1 MADSSVKTISIIGN
15 AAQLGG
21 DGARRRNTRKSR
33 KEETN
38 ITYFPT
44 KVPNLMAGGS
54 LGSLASLPQAQAPTP
69 TLSVPVQQTN
79 IPPPAPIYP
88 PKMGGASTSHLNT
101 KLILS
106 PPKKKETRLLLKGP
120 KQAAAATTTNP
131 EKTRKAV
138 RKIKLGLRG
147 LTTKIHRATRLH
159 KKVKEM
165 KKEDIE
171 QLLKDK
177 GLLKAGKKAPPEAL
191 MRQMYADYLM
201 LTSRGL

>member
-1 MADSSVKTISIIGN
+1 MADTSVKTISITGN
-15 AAQLGG
+15 AAQLGT
-21 DGARRRNTRKSR
+21 DGARRRGTRKSR

-44 KVPNLMAGGS
+44 RVTNLIAGGS
-54 LGSLASLPQAQAPTP
+54 VPAPAP
-69 TLSVPVQQTN
+69 SVPVPVQQTN

-88 PKMGGASTSHLNT
+88 QKMGGASTSHLNT

-120 KQAAAATTTNP
+120 KQAATTATAVP
-131 EKTRKAV
+131 DKTRKAV

-147 LTTKIHRATRLH
+147 FTTKIHRATRLH

-171 QLLKDK
+171 QLLKEK

>member
-1 MADSSVKTISIIGN
+1 MADPSVKTISITGN
-15 AAQLGG
+15 PAQLGTG
-21 DGARRRNTRKSR
+21 GARRRGTRKS
-33 KEETN
+33 KNDET
-38 ITYFPT
+38 IIRYAPT
-44 KVPNLMAGGS
+44 IVRNLMAGGS
-54 LGSLASLPQAQAPTP
+54 VPAPAP
-69 TLSVPVQQTN
+69 SVPVQQTN

-88 PKMGGASTSHLNT
+88 PPASIYPPKMGGASTAHLNT

-120 KQAAAATTTNP
+120 KQSAAPAATP
-131 EKTRKAV
+131 DKTRKAV

-165 KKEDIE
+165 KKEDVE
-171 QLLKDK
+171 QLLKEK

>member
-1 MADSSVKTISIIGN
+1 MADASVKTISITGN
-15 AAQLGG
+15 AAQLGT
-21 DGARRRNTRKSR
+21 DGARRKGTRKSR
-33 KEETN
+33 KEESN

-54 LGSLASLPQAQAPTP
+54 PPLPALPQ
-69 TLSVPVQQTN
+69 PVLPQPATN

-88 PKMGGASTSHLNT
+88 PKMGGASTAHLNT

-106 PPKKKETRLLLKGP
+106 PPKKKETRLLLKAP
-120 KQAAAATTTNP
+120 KQATTSAIP

-147 LTTKIHRATRLH
+147 LTTKIHRATRIH
-159 KKVKEM
+159 KRVKDM

-171 QLLKDK
+171 QLLKEK

-191 MRQMYADYLM
+191 MRQMYSDYLL

>member
-1 MADSSVKTISIIGN
+1 MADSSVKTISITGN

-21 DGARRRNTRKSR
+21 DGARRRGTRKSR

-44 KVPNLMAGGS
+44 KVTNLMAGGS
-54 LGSLASLPQAQAPTP
+54 VPAPAP
-69 TLSVPVQQTN
+69 SVPVQQTN

-120 KQAAAATTTNP
+120 KQAAAAATAVP
-131 EKTRKAV
+131 DKTRKAV

-177 GLLKAGKKAPPEAL
+177 GLLKSGKKAPPEAL

>member
-1 MADSSVKTISIIGN
+1 MADPSVKTISITGN

-33 KEETN
+33 KEETK

-44 KVPNLMAGGS
+44 RVTNLIAGGS
-54 LGSLASLPQAQAPTP
+54 LAPP
-69 TLSVPVQQTN
+69 VPPVPVQQTN

-120 KQAAAATTTNP
+120 KQAAAAATAVP
-131 EKTRKAV
+131 DKTRKAV

-171 QLLKDK
+171 QLLKEK

>member
-1 MADSSVKTISIIGN
+1 MADSSVKTISITGN
-15 AAQLGG
+15 AAQLGT
-21 DGARRRNTRKSR
+21 DGARRKNTRKSR
-33 KEETN
+33 KEESN

-54 LGSLASLPQAQAPTP
+54 VPAPSVSVPTP
-69 TLSVPVQQTN
+69 ALPPPPQPATN

-106 PPKKKETRLLLKGP
+106 PPKKKETRLLLKAP
-120 KQAAAATTTNP
+120 KQVTASAAP

-147 LTTKIHRATRLH
+147 LTTKIHRATRIH
-159 KKVKEM
+159 KRVKDM

-171 QLLKDK
+171 QLLKEK
-177 GLLKAGKKAPPEAL
+177 GLLKTGKKAPPEAL
-191 MRQMYADYLM
+191 MRQMYSDYLL

>member
-1 MADSSVKTISIIGN
+1 MADGSVKTISITGN
-15 AAQLGG
+15 AAQLGT
-21 DGARRRNTRKSR
+21 DGARRKGTRKSR
-33 KEETN
+33 KEESN

-54 LGSLASLPQAQAPTP
+54 PPPQPVLPQGV
-69 TLSVPVQQTN
+69 LQQPATN

-88 PKMGGASTSHLNT
+88 PKMGGASTAHLNT

-106 PPKKKETRLLLKGP
+106 PPKKKETRLLLKAP
-120 KQAAAATTTNP
+120 KQATTTAIP

-147 LTTKIHRATRLH
+147 LTTKIHRATRIH
-159 KKVKEM
+159 KRVKDM

-171 QLLKDK
+171 QLLKEK

-191 MRQMYADYLM
+191 MRQMYSDYLL

>member
-1 MADSSVKTISIIGN
+1 MADTSVKTISITGN
-15 AAQLGG
+15 AAQLGT
-21 DGARRRNTRKSR
+21 DGARRRGTRKSR

-54 LGSLASLPQAQAPTP
+54 LASLPSLPQASAP
-69 TLSVPVQQTN
+69 SVPVQQTN

-120 KQAAAATTTNP
+120 KQAATTATTNP

>member
-1 MADSSVKTISIIGN
+1 MADPSVKTISITGN

-33 KEETN
+33 KEDTN

-54 LGSLASLPQAQAPTP
+54 LAQAPAP
-69 TLSVPVQQTN
+69 SVPIPVQQTN

>member
-1 MADSSVKTISIIGN
+1 MADSSVKTISITGN
-15 AAQLGG
+15 AAQLGT
-21 DGARRRNTRKSR
+21 DGARRKNTRKSR
-33 KEETN
+33 KEESN

-54 LGSLASLPQAQAPTP
+54 PPVAQPSLPQPPPQPA
-69 TLSVPVQQTN
+69 TN

-106 PPKKKETRLLLKGP
+106 PPKKKETRLLLKAP
-120 KQAAAATTTNP
+120 KQVTASAAP

-147 LTTKIHRATRLH
+147 LTTKIHRATRIH
-159 KKVKEM
+159 KRVKDM

-171 QLLKDK
+171 QLLKEK
-177 GLLKAGKKAPPEAL
+177 GLLKTGKKAPPEAL
-191 MRQMYADYLM
+191 MRQMYSDYLL

>member
-1 MADSSVKTISIIGN
+1 MADTSVKTISITGN
-15 AAQLGG
+15 AAQLGT
-21 DGARRRNTRKSR
+21 DGARRRGTRKSR

-54 LGSLASLPQAQAPTP
+54 VPTP
-69 TLSVPVQQTN
+69 IPSVPVQQTN

-120 KQAAAATTTNP
+120 KQAATTATTNP

>member
-1 MADSSVKTISIIGN
+1 MADSSVKTISITGP

-21 DGARRRNTRKSR
+21 DGARRRGTRKSR
-33 KEETN
+33 KEETK
-38 ITYFPT
+38 ITYSPT
-44 KVPNLMAGGS
+44 KVQHLMAGGS
-54 LGSLASLPQAQAPTP
+54 LAPP
-69 TLSVPVQQTN
+69 VPPVPVQQTN

-120 KQAAAATTTNP
+120 KQAVTTPTANP
-131 EKTRKAV
+131 DKTRKAV

-171 QLLKDK
+171 QLLKEK
-177 GLLKAGKKAPPEAL
+177 GLLKTGKKAPPEAL

>member
-1 MADSSVKTISIIGN
+1 MADPSVKTISITGN

-54 LGSLASLPQAQAPTP
+54 LAQAP
-69 TLSVPVQQTN
+69 SVPVPTPPLPQPATN

-120 KQAAAATTTNP
+120 KQAAVAATTNP

-171 QLLKDK
+171 QLLKEK

>member
-1 MADSSVKTISIIGN
+1 MADSSVKTISITGN
-15 AAQLGG
+15 AAQLGT
-21 DGARRRNTRKSR
+21 DGARRKNTRKSR
-33 KEETN
+33 KEESN

-54 LGSLASLPQAQAPTP
+54 PPVAQPQPQPQPPPQPA
-69 TLSVPVQQTN
+69 TN

-106 PPKKKETRLLLKGP
+106 PPKKKETRLLLKAP
-120 KQAAAATTTNP
+120 KQVTASAAP

-147 LTTKIHRATRLH
+147 LTTKIHRATRIH
-159 KKVKEM
+159 KRVKDM

-171 QLLKDK
+171 QLLKEK
-177 GLLKAGKKAPPEAL
+177 GLLKTGKKAPPEAL
-191 MRQMYADYLM
+191 MRQMYSDYLL

>member
-21 DGARRRNTRKSR
+21 DGARRRGTRKSR

-54 LGSLASLPQAQAPTP
+54 VPTP
-69 TLSVPVQQTN
+69 IPSVPVQQTN

-177 GLLKAGKKAPPEAL
+177 GLLKYGKKAPPEAL